1 MFNKMRIS
9 MRCRTFESRFEDY
22 LGGTADSELREHLTQ
37 CADCR
42 AALENSRLAGDLIRQ
57 AWEPAGEPRQEFLA
71 GVLAK
76 IREEKLRAEST
87 AAFWSPLEFL
97 ASRLSLT
104 AAMLL
109 LALSAYLVGF
119 APHRTP
125 AATADSNRT
134 QRQRF
139 SPATWRPGEQRRGAA
154 IAGGKELWTL
164 AKAVARR
171 SCSFSWSLR
180 WASAWARWAPMW

>member
-1 MFNKMRIS
+1 MFNKMRIP
-9 MRCRTFESRFEDY
+9 MRCRKFEARFEDY
-22 LGGTADSELREHLTQ
+22 LEGTSDSELHEHLAQ

-57 AWEPAGEPRQEFLA
+57 AWEPASEPRQAFLA

-76 IREEKLRAEST
+76 IREEKLRGEST

-109 LALSAYLVGF
+109 LLLSAYLVEF
-119 APHRTP
+119 AP
-125 AATADSNRT
+125 
-134 QRQRF
+134 
-139 SPATWRPGEQRRGAA
+139 RR
-154 IAGGKELWTL
+154 
-164 AKAVARR
+164 
-171 SCSFSWSLR
+171 
-180 WASAWARWAPMW
+180 AP